1 MELWLGLELIVGL
14 LFRAPSAQV
23 NEQQKPPSFE
33 EMWRRGNETFNDGR
47 FRESEDYLRLAV
59 VAADSSSDVLDG
71 VRARVALAGVLVMAG
86 RNLEAEELLE
96 SAVKAVQAHPDPD
109 KSYLTLALINLGMV
123 YRETGQYRNAEMVL
137 NQARRLL
144 RADSS
149 DRRREIQL
157 LGNLGVLYAVTGR
170 KKLAQSTLKEAVTL
184 EESSGHD
191 PVHLARTL
199 TNLATVYSLH
209 KEWKLAEPLL
219 VRAQQTLEGAMLSL
233 HPEMAPVLI
242 NFGTVYF
249 AQKDFIKAESVLRRA
264 LDIQR
269 QALGSENL
277 TVAFGERYL
286 ANALT
291 MQDKFEEAETLYKD
305 SLRIQERLLGPRSS
319 DVALSLEH
327 LAKMMRLKAEREA
340 TAMERRARYIRL
352 EKEMTI
358 PSGKPSPMPA
368 RRQ

>member
-1 MELWLGLELIVGL
+1 MELRFGLELIVGL
-14 LFRAPSAQV
+14 LFMAPFGQV

-33 EMWRRGNETFNDGR
+33 EMWRRGNETFDEGH
-47 FRESEDYLRLAV
+47 FRESEDYFRLAV
-59 VAADSSSDVLDG
+59 VAADSSSNVLEG

-96 SAVKAVQAHPDPD
+96 SALKAVQARPDPD
-109 KSYLTLALINLGMV
+109 KSYLTLALIHLGTV
-123 YRETGQYRNAEMVL
+123 YRKTGQYRNSESVL

-144 RADSS
+144 RADSP
-149 DRRREIQL
+149 DKRREIQL

-170 KKLAQSTLKEAVTL
+170 KKLAQSTLKEALTL
-184 EESSGHD
+184 EEGFGHD
-191 PVHLARTL
+191 PVHLARAL

-209 KEWKLAEPLL
+209 KEWKLAEPVL
-219 VRAQQTLEGAMLSL
+219 VRAQQTLERAMLAL

-242 NFGTVYF
+242 SLGTVYL
-249 AQKDFIKAESVLRRA
+249 AQKDFIKAENVLRRA

-277 TVAFGERYL
+277 PVAFGERYL
-286 ANALT
+286 ANVLT
-291 MQDKFEEAETLYKD
+291 MQDKFEEAENLYKD
-305 SLRIQERLLGPRSS
+305 SLRIQERLLGPRST

-327 LAKMMRLKAEREA
+327 LAKMMRLKAEQEA

-352 EKEMTI
+352 EQQTTI
-358 PSGKPSPMPA
+358 SSEKPLPMPA
-368 RRQ
+368 R